1 MLMLING
8 EKVPA
13 ASGKTFDNI
22 NPATGKVVCTVPQG
36 GKEDFERAA
45 VIAKAAQPAWAAT
58 PFYKR
63 AELIYRYTA
72 LVREHVDEIAEAA
85 CAEGGKRI
93 EECRDEVLT
102 LCMVFETFT
111 EAAHH
116 LYGSTIPL
124 KAESRTEND
133 IIFTVH
139 EPLGVLVAITPFNF
153 PIELY
158 AHKVA
163 PALVTGNAVISKPA
177 SDTPLATYLLTELLW
192 EAGVPGGVMQLVTGS
207 GKDVGDWLAETKNV
221 DAVSFTGSTAV
232 GSSLLASGAKEIRR
246 TFLEL
251 GGNDPFVIFP
261 DADLDLAVSEAI
273 GGRAH
278 NAGQVCC
285 ASKRFIVHKDVKD
298 AFAEKLVAALA
309 VRKLGDPADPA
320 NDMGP
325 LINEKAA
332 EKAMA
337 DIAHTIDQG
346 AVCLLGNRREGA
358 YVWPTVLDQVSPAS
372 DVAKDLEIF
381 AAVFPL
387 ISFET
392 FDEALRIANQTS
404 FGLASTVM
412 TKDMKTAIKFAT
424 SVKAGTCVVNGT
436 GDYRSVHQAFGG
448 YKHSGLGREGT
459 STTLREVTQEK
470 NIALKDI
477 LR

>member
-8 EKVPA
+8 ERVA
-13 ASGKTFDNI
+13 SVSGKTFDNV
-22 NPATGKVVCTVPQG
+22 NPATGEVVCTVPAG
-36 GKEDFERAA
+36 TAEDFERAA
-45 VIAKAAQPAWAAT
+45 VIAKKAQPEWAAM

-63 AELIYRYTA
+63 SQIIYKFTS
-72 LVREHVDEIAEAA
+72 LVREHVEEIAQAA

-93 EECRDEVLT
+93 DECRDEVLT

-116 LYGSTIPL
+116 LYGNTIPL
-124 KAESRTEND
+124 KAEARTEND

-139 EPLGVLVAITPFNF
+139 EPLGVIVTITPFNF

-163 PALVTGNAVISKPA
+163 PALVTGNAVIAKPA
-177 SDTPLATYLLTELLW
+177 SDTPLATSIITGLLL
-192 EAGVPGGVMQLVTGS
+192 EAGVPAGAMQLITGS
-207 GKDVGDWLAETKNV
+207 GSEVGKWLDETKNV

-232 GSSLLASGAKEIRR
+232 GSSLLAGGAKEIRR

-251 GGNDPFVIFP
+251 GGNDPFVVFP
-261 DADLDLAVSEAI
+261 DADLDLAVTEAI

-285 ASKRFIVHKDVKD
+285 ASKRFIVHKSVEK
-298 AFAEKLVAALA
+298 AFTDKLVAALSEIK
-309 VRKLGDPADPA
+309 VGDPSKSE
-320 NDMGP
+320 NGMGP
-325 LINEKAA
+325 LISEKAA
-332 EKAMA
+332 KKAME
-337 DIAHTIDQG
+337 DIAHVIDQG
-346 AVCLLGNRREGA
+346 ATCVLGNKREGA
-358 YVWPTVLDQVSPAS
+358 YVWPTVLTNVSRDS
-372 DVAKDLEIF
+372 DVAKDQEIF
-381 AAVFPL
+381 AAVFP
-387 ISFET
+387 IITFES
-392 FDEALRIANQTS
+392 FDEALEIACQTS

-412 TKDMKTAIKFAT
+412 TNDMKVAMKFAT

-470 NIALKDI
+470 NIALKGI
-477 LR
+477 LA

>member
-8 EKVPA
+8 QRVPA
-13 ASGKTFDNI
+13 ASGKTFDNV
-22 NPATGKVVCTVPQG
+22 NPATGEVVCTVPAG
-36 GKEDFERAA
+36 EACDFERAA
-45 VIAKAAQPAWAAT
+45 LAAKAAQPAWADM

-63 AELIYRYTA
+63 SEIIYKYTS
-72 LVREHVDEIAEAA
+72 LVREHMEEIAQAA

-93 EECRDEVLT
+93 DECRDEVLT

-116 LYGSTIPL
+116 MYGNTIPL
-124 KAESRTEND
+124 KAEARTEND

-139 EPLGVLVAITPFNF
+139 EPLGTIVTITPFNF

-163 PALVTGNAVISKPA
+163 PALITGNAVIAKPA
-177 SDTPLATYLLTELLW
+177 SDTPLATTMLTELLW

-207 GKDVGDWLAETKNV
+207 GREIGKWLEETKLV
-221 DAVSFTGSTAV
+221 DAVSFTGSTEV

-261 DADLDLAVSEAI
+261 DADLDLCVAEAL

-285 ASKRFIVHKDVKD
+285 ASKRYIVHESVKD
-298 AFAEKLVAALA
+298 AFAEKLVKALSA
-309 VRKLGDPADPA
+309 LKLGNPADPA

-332 EKAMA
+332 IAAMA
-337 DIAHTIDQG
+337 DIAHIIDQG
-346 AVCLLGNRREGA
+346 ATVLCGNKREGA
-358 YVWPTVLDQVSPAS
+358 YVWPTVLTDVSPEN
-372 DVAKDLEIF
+372 DVAKDLEVF
-381 AAVFPL
+381 AALFPI
-387 ISFET
+387 ISFQT
-392 FDEALRIANQTS
+392 FDEALKIANQTS

-412 TKDMKTAIKFAT
+412 TADMKTAMKFAT
-424 SVKAGTCVVNGT
+424 KVQAGTCVINGT

-448 YKHSGLGREGT
+448 YKHSGMGREGT

-470 NIALKDI
+470 NIALKNI
-477 LR
+477 LK

>member
-8 EKVPA
+8 ERVA
-13 ASGKTFDNI
+13 SVSGKTFDNI
-22 NPATGKVVCTVPQG
+22 NPATGKVVCTVPDG
-36 GKEDFERAA
+36 TREDFERAA
-45 VIAKAAQPAWAAT
+45 CAAKLAQPAWAAM

-63 AELIYRYTA
+63 SEIIYRFTS
-72 LVREHVDEIAEAA
+72 LVRANLEEIAQAA

-93 EECRDEVLT
+93 DECRDEVLT

-124 KAESRTEND
+124 KAEARTEND

-139 EPLGVLVAITPFNF
+139 EPLGVIVTITPFNF

-163 PALVTGNAVISKPA
+163 PALVTGNAVIAKPA
-177 SDTPLATYLLTELLW
+177 SDTPLATSLITELLL
-192 EAGVPGGVMQLVTGS
+192 EAGVPAGVIQLVTGS
-207 GKDVGDWLAETKNV
+207 GREMGEWLSETKKV

-232 GSSLLASGAKEIRR
+232 GSSLLSGGAKEIRR

-251 GGNDPFVIFP
+251 GGNDPFVVFP
-261 DADLDLAVSEAI
+261 DADLDLAVAEAI

-285 ASKRFIVHKDVKD
+285 ASKRFIVHKDVEK
-298 AFAEKLVAALA
+298 AFTDKLVTALSA
-309 VRKLGDPADPA
+309 ITVGDPAVSE
-320 NDMGP
+320 NGMGP
-325 LINEKAA
+325 LISEKAA

-337 DIAHTIDQG
+337 DIAHAIAQG
-346 AVCLLGNRREGA
+346 ATPVLGNRREGA
-358 YVWPTVLDQVSPAS
+358 YVWPTVLTGVSKDS
-372 DVAKDLEIF
+372 DIAKDQEIF
-381 AAVFPL
+381 AAVFP
-387 ISFET
+387 IIPFESY
-392 FDEALRIANQTS
+392 DEALAIANQTS

-412 TKDMKTAIKFAT
+412 TADMKTAMKFAT
-424 SVKAGTCVVNGT
+424 SVEAGTCVINGT

-459 STTLREVTQEK
+459 STTLREMTQEK
-470 NIALKDI
+470 NIALKGI
-477 LR
+477 LA